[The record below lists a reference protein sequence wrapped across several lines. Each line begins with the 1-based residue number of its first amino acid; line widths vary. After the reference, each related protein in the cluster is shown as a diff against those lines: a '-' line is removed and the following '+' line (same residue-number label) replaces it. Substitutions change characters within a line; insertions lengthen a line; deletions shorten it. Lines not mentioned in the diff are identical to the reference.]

1 MFIIIEENMRDFN
14 PLEDIEILC
23 QTEDT
28 FIVRTWKLIETLQFI
43 QQAWWKLRQLIPDDE
58 WESEFNILAYYK
70 CKNT

>member
-1 MFIIIEENMRDFN
+1 MFTTDDDNMRNFN
-14 PLEDIEILC
+14 PIDDIEILC

-28 FIVRTWKLIETLQFI
+28 FIVRTWKLIDTLNFMQE
-43 QQAWWKLRQLIPDDE
+43 AWWKLRQIIPDDE

>member
-1 MFIIIEENMRDFN
+1 MFTTDDDNMREFN
-14 PLEDIEILC
+14 PIDDIEILC

-28 FIVRTWKLIETLQFI
+28 FIVRTWKLIDTLKFMQD
-43 QQAWWKLRQLIPDDE
+43 AWWKLRQLIPDDE